1 MNERDLPVP
10 DACRLAL
17 EAIQADPLDLP
28 ETVERHLKTCIIC
41 AETRVQWLAQED
53 APHALAPA
61 AYFDRLPGRIQ
72 RKLPTRNR
80 LAQRMHP
87 AYWAAAAGLALAV
100 GIGGFMA
107 GRVNR
112 TPVVEAAIEKPAEP
126 PAPPS
131 IRERIPETPFHTGD
145 EVTSQLSNLSQEE
158 ADALA
163 KRLAEKTAKSAEQP
177 VETSGGSR

>member
-28 ETVERHLKTCIIC
+28 EEVERHLKTCLVC
-41 AETRVQWLAQED
+41 AETRIQWLAQED

-61 AYFDRLPGRIQ
+61 AYFERLPGRIQ
-72 RKLPTRNR
+72 RKLPARNR

-87 AYWAAAAGLALAV
+87 SFWAAAAGLALAV

-112 TPVVEAAIEKPAEP
+112 TPVVEAAIERPTPPPMPA
-126 PAPPS
+126 S
-131 IRERIPETPFHTGD
+131 VRESIPETPFHPGD

-158 ADALA
+158 AAALA
-163 KRLAEKTAKSAEQP
+163 KRLAEKTAKPTEQP
-177 VETSGGSR
+177 VETSDGSR